1 MLNGMMSRRIR
12 MTAGWMGLYLGS
24 LGAMGFAAD
33 QNEWL
38 TDYHEAKSL
47 AKQEGKPLLVAITA
61 SWCGPCRQMRQ
72 LTFQD
77 ERVKSLVGT
86 KVLAVSVDADRE
98 PGVVSALGVAAYPT
112 TYLFGAN
119 GELRKTWTGYQSA
132 AEFSAELRQMIGG
145 AAAQPERDPFGAV
158 SALFPQNATTVAF
171 SGFCLVSLLDDNRLR
186 VGDDSVVTEFRGQT
200 LQFHTL
206 AHRDKFLKNPD
217 RYWPV
222 ANGNCLLTEEPGDP
236 RVGVRWQGRLWFFA
250 DRDHQQQF
258 IRSPHRFVQNKL

>member
-1 MLNGMMSRRIR
+1 MLNGIMSQRIR
-12 MTAGWMGLYLGS
+12 MAAGWIGLYLGS
-24 LGAMGFAAD
+24 LGAIGFAAD

-77 ERVKSLVGT
+77 DRVKSLVGT

-98 PGVVSALGVAAYPT
+98 PGVVSALGVTAYPT

-132 AEFSAELRQMIGG
+132 TEFSAELRQMIGG
-145 AAAQPERDPFGAV
+145 APAQPERDPFGAV
-158 SALFPQNATTVAF
+158 SAVAKASAQAGSSSASQFGRPGHF
-171 SGFCLVSLLDDNRLR
+171 SFM
-186 VGDDSVVTEFRGQT
+186 
-200 LQFHTL
+200 
-206 AHRDKFLKNPD
+206 
-217 RYWPV
+217 
-222 ANGNCLLTEEPGDP
+222 
-236 RVGVRWQGRLWFFA
+236 
-250 DRDHQQQF
+250 
-258 IRSPHRFVQNKL
+258 